1 MKKTKPSNLIR
12 LYHIR
17 DYCEKIAHLIEGF
30 DTEKFEQDFRTT
42 LAVTRCI
49 EIVGESAYKIDKEL
63 KIQYTNI
70 PWVNVEGI
78 RHRIAHEYYDLD
90 LTTLWRV
97 ASVFAPQLALDI
109 EPIISHLEN
118 EIANENTAN

>member
-1 MKKTKPSNLIR
+1 MKKTKPTNLIR

-17 DYCEKIAHLIEGF
+17 DYCEKIDQLIGEF
-30 DTEKFEQDFRTT
+30 DEKQFEQDERTT

-49 EIVGESAYKIDKEL
+49 EILGESTYKIDKEI
-63 KIQYTNI
+63 KAQYPSI
-70 PWVNVEGI
+70 PWVNIENI

-97 ASVFAPQLALDI
+97 ASVFAPQLKNDI
-109 EPIISHLEN
+109 APIIADLEK
-118 EIANENTAN
+118 EQLSGD

>member
-1 MKKTKPSNLIR
+1 MKKTKPTNLIR

-17 DYCEKIAHLIEGF
+17 DYCEKIALLIDGF
-30 DTEKFEQDFRTT
+30 DAEKFEQDDRTT

-49 EIVGESAYKIDKEL
+49 EILGESTYKIDKEI
-63 KIQYTNI
+63 KAQYSNI
-70 PWVNVEGI
+70 PWVNIENI

-97 ASVFAPQLALDI
+97 ASVFAPQLRFDI
-109 EPIISHLEN
+109 APIIADLEN
-118 EIANENTAN
+118 ENLSVD

>member
-1 MKKTKPSNLIR
+1 MKKTKPTNLIR

-17 DYCEKIAHLIEGF
+17 DYCEKIVMLIEGF
-30 DTEKFEQDFRTT
+30 DEEKFQQDDRTT

-49 EIVGESAYKIDKEL
+49 EILGESSYKIDKEI
-63 KIQYTNI
+63 KAQYPSI
-70 PWVNVEGI
+70 PWVNIENI

-97 ASVFAPQLALDI
+97 ASVFAPQLKNDI
-109 EPIISHLEN
+109 APIIADLEK
-118 EIANENTAN
+118 EQLSVD